1 MSSPRRNTNESKSSS
16 ILKPATKP
24 EANNSQKMENSTL
37 LNNDVLST
45 FYTKDEN
52 SFLKKIS
59 KFNMNFFILSDKYLK
74 MKTDLDKMNDNIYL
88 NLFKQINAYI
98 EEIERLNLK
107 LREKGENSK
116 LKIEN
121 ITELNKE
128 ILNQKNTIRTLEKQ
142 ISDKIN
148 SEIKLKNEINSYKR
162 QVTFYKDKLKI
173 QLQNRSIA
181 KERAAEKENNTNT
194 SINNT
199 SINNNSTTERN
210 PSKESKDQKEKEIFR
225 SGSSSNLKKKYL
237 NKTLELTIDSD
248 EEKEKSIIAN
258 TNTNNNNNNVSNS
271 NNNTPSS
278 KKSIKFSSFKNV
290 KGQTGS
296 MTTSQL
302 RKFVPSTL
310 SRTQIAN
317 PNQIKKTLYEKGKLK
332 KNLNSAHQKGNKAGN
347 MSFVEEDIFTNK
359 FSIKDELNKT
369 VSAIKMDTFSPKK
382 EIEEKKKIKKTYHK
396 TYTLKNAKLNNNNN
410 NNSKILKTNNNVNNN
425 NTNNNHQVQI
435 NIGSINNNNYTLGK
449 NSITENMKKTMK
461 DINDD
466 YEKHLEVLN
475 KEEEE
480 IKKLLELMNV
490 KIDLPNIVNKN
501 NNNNNEKLQNIS
513 ILSISSNQNSRKV
526 SENNKT
532 EEEKK
537 ENDKKNEEKKENDN
551 KNEEKKEND
560 NKKNEENNN
569 NKEEI
574 KKENDN
580 NSKVNNNDKK

>member
-142 ISDKIN
+142 ISDKI
-148 SEIKLKNEINSYKR
+148 KYKR

-271 NNNTPSS
+271 TNNTPSS

-369 VSAIKMDTFSPKK
+369 VSAIKMDAFSPKK

-396 TYTLKNAKLNNNNN
+396 TYTLKNAKLNNNN

-513 ILSISSNQNSRKV
+513 ILSINSSQNSRKV

>member
-148 SEIKLKNEINSYKR
+148 NEIKLKNEINSYKR

-181 KERAAEKENNTNT
+181 KERAEKENNNNT

-199 SINNNSTTERN
+199 SINNTSINNSTNERN

-258 TNTNNNNNNVSNS
+258 TNTNNNNNVSNS
-271 NNNTPSS
+271 TNNTPSS
-278 KKSIKFSSFKNV
+278 KKNIKFSSFKNV

-369 VSAIKMDTFSPKK
+369 VSAIKMDAFSPKK
-382 EIEEKKKIKKTYHK
+382 EIEDKKKIKKTYHK
-396 TYTLKNAKLNNNNN
+396 TYTIKNAKLNNNN
-410 NNSKILKTNNNVNNN
+410 NNSKILKTNNNIN

-501 NNNNNEKLQNIS
+501 SFNNEKQQNIS
-513 ILSISSNQNSRKV
+513 ILSIESNPNSRKV
-526 SENNKT
+526 SENNKN

-537 ENDKKNEEKKENDN
+537 ENDKKNEEKKEND
-551 KNEEKKEND
+551 
-560 NKKNEENNN
+560 KKNEEN

>member
-148 SEIKLKNEINSYKR
+148 TEIKLKNEINSYKR

-181 KERAAEKENNTNT
+181 KERAEKENNNNTAINNT

-199 SINNNSTTERN
+199 SIYNSTNERN

-258 TNTNNNNNNVSNS
+258 TNTNNNNNVSNS
-271 NNNTPSS
+271 TNNTPSS
-278 KKSIKFSSFKNV
+278 KKNIKFSSFKNV

-369 VSAIKMDTFSPKK
+369 VSAIKMDAFSPKK
-382 EIEEKKKIKKTYHK
+382 EIEDKKKIKKTYHK
-396 TYTLKNAKLNNNNN
+396 TYTIKNAKLNNNN
-410 NNSKILKTNNNVNNN
+410 NNSKILKTNNNNIN

-501 NNNNNEKLQNIS
+501 SFNNEKQQNIS
-513 ILSISSNQNSRKV
+513 ILSIESNPNSRKV
-526 SENNKT
+526 SENNKN

-537 ENDKKNEEKKENDN
+537 ENDKKNEEKKEND
-551 KNEEKKEND
+551 
-560 NKKNEENNN
+560 KKNEEN

>member
-148 SEIKLKNEINSYKR
+148 NEIKLKNEINSYKR

-181 KERAAEKENNTNT
+181 KERAEKENNNNTAINNT

-199 SINNNSTTERN
+199 SINNSTNERN

-258 TNTNNNNNNVSNS
+258 TNTNNNNNVSNS
-271 NNNTPSS
+271 TNNTPSS
-278 KKSIKFSSFKNV
+278 KKNIKFSSFKNV

-369 VSAIKMDTFSPKK
+369 VSAIKMDAFSPKK
-382 EIEEKKKIKKTYHK
+382 EIEDKKKIKKTYHK
-396 TYTLKNAKLNNNNN
+396 TYTIKNAKLNNNN
-410 NNSKILKTNNNVNNN
+410 NNSKILKTNNNNIN

-501 NNNNNEKLQNIS
+501 SFNNEKQQNIS
-513 ILSISSNQNSRKV
+513 ILSIESNPNSRKV
-526 SENNKT
+526 SENNKN

-537 ENDKKNEEKKENDN
+537 ENDKKNEEKKEND
-551 KNEEKKEND
+551 
-560 NKKNEENNN
+560 KKNEEN

>member
-181 KERAAEKENNTNT
+181 KERAEKENNNNT

-199 SINNNSTTERN
+199 SINNTSINNSTNERN

-258 TNTNNNNNNVSNS
+258 TNTNNNNNVSNS
-271 NNNTPSS
+271 TNNTPSS
-278 KKSIKFSSFKNV
+278 KKNIKFSSFKNV

-317 PNQIKKTLYEKGKLK
+317 PNQIKKTLYERGKLK

-369 VSAIKMDTFSPKK
+369 VSAIKMDAFSPKK
-382 EIEEKKKIKKTYHK
+382 EIEDKKKIKKTYHK
-396 TYTLKNAKLNNNNN
+396 TYTIKNAKLNNNN
-410 NNSKILKTNNNVNNN
+410 NNSKILKTNNNNIN

-501 NNNNNEKLQNIS
+501 SFNNEKQQNIS
-513 ILSISSNQNSRKV
+513 ILSIESNPNSRKV
-526 SENNKT
+526 SENNKN

-537 ENDKKNEEKKENDN
+537 ENDKKNEEKKEND
-551 KNEEKKEND
+551 
-560 NKKNEENNN
+560 KKNEEN

>member
-271 NNNTPSS
+271 TNNTPSS

-369 VSAIKMDTFSPKK
+369 VSAIKMDAFSPKK
-382 EIEEKKKIKKTYHK
+382 EIEDKKKIKKTYHK
-396 TYTLKNAKLNNNNN
+396 TYTLKNAKLNNNN

-501 NNNNNEKLQNIS
+501 SFNNEKQQNIS
-513 ILSISSNQNSRKV
+513 ILSIESNPNSRKV
-526 SENNKT
+526 SENNKN

-537 ENDKKNEEKKENDN
+537 ENDKKNEEKKEND
-551 KNEEKKEND
+551 
-560 NKKNEENNN
+560 KKNEENN
-569 NKEEI
+569 KEEN

>member
-148 SEIKLKNEINSYKR
+148 NEIKLKNEINSYKR

-181 KERAAEKENNTNT
+181 KERAEKENNNNTAINNT

-199 SINNNSTTERN
+199 SINNSTNERN

-271 NNNTPSS
+271 TNNTPSS

-369 VSAIKMDTFSPKK
+369 VSAIKMDAFSPKK

-396 TYTLKNAKLNNNNN
+396 TYTLKNAKLNNNN

-513 ILSISSNQNSRKV
+513 ILSINSSQNSRKV
-526 SENNKT
+526 SENKT

-560 NKKNEENNN
+560 NKKNEENN
-569 NKEEI
+569 KEEI

>member
-148 SEIKLKNEINSYKR
+148 NEIKLKNEINSYKR

-199 SINNNSTTERN
+199 SINNSTNERN

-271 NNNTPSS
+271 TNNTPSS

-310 SRTQIAN
+310 SRTQIGN

-369 VSAIKMDTFSPKK
+369 VSAIKMDAFSPKK

-396 TYTLKNAKLNNNNN
+396 TYTLKNAKLNNNN

-501 NNNNNEKLQNIS
+501 NNNNEKLQNIS
-513 ILSISSNQNSRKV
+513 ILSINSSQNSRKV

>member
-148 SEIKLKNEINSYKR
+148 NEIKLKNEINSYKR

-181 KERAAEKENNTNT
+181 KERAEKENNNNTAINNT

-199 SINNNSTTERN
+199 SINNSTNERN

-258 TNTNNNNNNVSNS
+258 TNTNNNNNVSNS
-271 NNNTPSS
+271 TNNTPSS
-278 KKSIKFSSFKNV
+278 KKNIKFSSFKNV

-296 MTTSQL
+296 MTSSQL

-369 VSAIKMDTFSPKK
+369 VSAIKMDAFSPKK
-382 EIEEKKKIKKTYHK
+382 EIEDKKKIKKTYHK
-396 TYTLKNAKLNNNNN
+396 TYTIKNAKLNNNN
-410 NNSKILKTNNNVNNN
+410 NNSKILKTNNNIN

-501 NNNNNEKLQNIS
+501 SNNINNEKQQNIS
-513 ILSISSNQNSRKV
+513 ILSIDSNQNSRKV
-526 SENNKT
+526 SENNKN

-537 ENDKKNEEKKENDN
+537 ENDKKNEEKKEND
-551 KNEEKKEND
+551 
-560 NKKNEENNN
+560 KKNEENN
-569 NKEEI
+569 KEEN

>member
-181 KERAAEKENNTNT
+181 KERAAEKENNTNNT

-199 SINNNSTTERN
+199 SINNTSTNERN

-290 KGQTGS
+290 KGQTSS

-369 VSAIKMDTFSPKK
+369 VSGIKMDAFSPKK
-382 EIEEKKKIKKTYHK
+382 EIEDKKKIKKTYHK
-396 TYTLKNAKLNNNNN
+396 TYTIKNAKLSNNNN

-501 NNNNNEKLQNIS
+501 SNNINNEKQQNIS
-513 ILSISSNQNSRKV
+513 ILSIESNPNSRKV
-526 SENNKT
+526 SENNKN

-537 ENDKKNEEKKENDN
+537 ENDKKNEEKKEND
-551 KNEEKKEND
+551 
-560 NKKNEENNN
+560 KKNEEN

>member
-148 SEIKLKNEINSYKR
+148 NEIKLKNEINSYKR

-181 KERAAEKENNTNT
+181 KERAEKENNNNT

-199 SINNNSTTERN
+199 SINNTSINNSTNERN

-258 TNTNNNNNNVSNS
+258 TNTNNNNNVSNS
-271 NNNTPSS
+271 TNNTPSS
-278 KKSIKFSSFKNV
+278 KKNIKFSSFKNV

-310 SRTQIAN
+310 SRTQIGN
-317 PNQIKKTLYEKGKLK
+317 PNQIKKTLYERGKLK

-369 VSAIKMDTFSPKK
+369 VSAIKMDAFSPKK
-382 EIEEKKKIKKTYHK
+382 EIEDKKKIKKTYHK
-396 TYTLKNAKLNNNNN
+396 TYTIKNAKLNNN
-410 NNSKILKTNNNVNNN
+410 NNSKILKTNNNIN

-501 NNNNNEKLQNIS
+501 SFNNEKQQNIS
-513 ILSISSNQNSRKV
+513 ILSIDSNPNSRKV
-526 SENNKT
+526 SENNKN

-537 ENDKKNEEKKENDN
+537 ENDKKNEEKKEND
-551 KNEEKKEND
+551 
-560 NKKNEENNN
+560 KKNEEN

>member
-148 SEIKLKNEINSYKR
+148 NEIKLKNEINSYKR

-181 KERAAEKENNTNT
+181 KEGAEKENNNNT

-199 SINNNSTTERN
+199 SINNTSINNSTNERN

-410 NNSKILKTNNNVNNN
+410 NSKILKTNNNVNNN

-501 NNNNNEKLQNIS
+501 SFNNEKQQNIS
-513 ILSISSNQNSRKV
+513 ILSIESNPNSRKV

-537 ENDKKNEEKKENDN
+537 ENDKKNEE
-551 KNEEKKEND
+551 
-560 NKKNEENNN
+560 N
-569 NKEEI
+569 NKEEN

>member
-148 SEIKLKNEINSYKR
+148 NEIKLKNEINSYKR

-181 KERAAEKENNTNT
+181 KERAEKENNNNT

-199 SINNNSTTERN
+199 SINNTSINNSTNERN

-271 NNNTPSS
+271 TNNTPSS
-278 KKSIKFSSFKNV
+278 KKNIKFSSFKNV

-317 PNQIKKTLYEKGKLK
+317 PNQIKKTLYERGKLK

-369 VSAIKMDTFSPKK
+369 VSAIKMDAFSPKK
-382 EIEEKKKIKKTYHK
+382 EIEDKKKIKKTYHK
-396 TYTLKNAKLNNNNN
+396 TYTIKNAKLNNNNNN
-410 NNSKILKTNNNVNNN
+410 NNSKILKTNNNNIN

-501 NNNNNEKLQNIS
+501 SFNNEKQQNIS
-513 ILSISSNQNSRKV
+513 ILSIESNPNSRKV
-526 SENNKT
+526 SENNKN

-537 ENDKKNEEKKENDN
+537 ENDKKNEEKKEND
-551 KNEEKKEND
+551 
-560 NKKNEENNN
+560 KKNEEN

>member
-148 SEIKLKNEINSYKR
+148 NEIKLKNEINSYKR

-181 KERAAEKENNTNT
+181 KERAAEKENNTNNT

-271 NNNTPSS
+271 TNNTPSS

-369 VSAIKMDTFSPKK
+369 VSAIKMDAFSPKK
-382 EIEEKKKIKKTYHK
+382 EIEDKKKIKKTYHK
-396 TYTLKNAKLNNNNN
+396 TYTIKNAKLNNNN
-410 NNSKILKTNNNVNNN
+410 NNSKILKTNNNNIN

-501 NNNNNEKLQNIS
+501 SFNNEKQQNIS
-513 ILSISSNQNSRKV
+513 ILSIESNPNSRKV
-526 SENNKT
+526 SENNKN

-537 ENDKKNEEKKENDN
+537 ENDKKNEE
-551 KNEEKKEND
+551 
-560 NKKNEENNN
+560 N
-569 NKEEI
+569 NKEEN

>member
-148 SEIKLKNEINSYKR
+148 NEIKLKNEINSYKR

-181 KERAAEKENNTNT
+181 KERAEKENNNNTAINNT

-199 SINNNSTTERN
+199 SINNSTNERN

-258 TNTNNNNNNVSNS
+258 TNTNNNNNVSNS
-271 NNNTPSS
+271 TNNTPSS
-278 KKSIKFSSFKNV
+278 KKNIKFSSFKNV

-310 SRTQIAN
+310 SRTQIGN
-317 PNQIKKTLYEKGKLK
+317 PNQIKKTLYERGKLK

-369 VSAIKMDTFSPKK
+369 VSAIKMDAFSPKK
-382 EIEEKKKIKKTYHK
+382 EIEDKKKIKKTYHK
-396 TYTLKNAKLNNNNN
+396 TYTIKNAKLNNNN
-410 NNSKILKTNNNVNNN
+410 NNSKILKTNNNIN

-501 NNNNNEKLQNIS
+501 SFNNEKQQNIS
-513 ILSISSNQNSRKV
+513 ILSIESNPNSRKV
-526 SENNKT
+526 SENNKN

-537 ENDKKNEEKKENDN
+537 ENDKKNEEKKEND
-551 KNEEKKEND
+551 
-560 NKKNEENNN
+560 KKNEEN

>member
-148 SEIKLKNEINSYKR
+148 NEIKLKNEINSYKR

-181 KERAAEKENNTNT
+181 KERAEKENNNNTAINNT

-199 SINNNSTTERN
+199 SINNSTNERN

-258 TNTNNNNNNVSNS
+258 TNTNNNNNVSNS
-271 NNNTPSS
+271 TNNTPSS
-278 KKSIKFSSFKNV
+278 KKNIKFSSFKNV

-310 SRTQIAN
+310 SRTQIGN

-369 VSAIKMDTFSPKK
+369 VSAIKMDAFSPKK
-382 EIEEKKKIKKTYHK
+382 EIEDKKKIKKTYHK
-396 TYTLKNAKLNNNNN
+396 TYTIKNAKLNNNN
-410 NNSKILKTNNNVNNN
+410 NNSKILKTNNNIN

-501 NNNNNEKLQNIS
+501 SFNNEKQQNIS
-513 ILSISSNQNSRKV
+513 ILSIESNPNSRKV
-526 SENNKT
+526 SENNKN

-537 ENDKKNEEKKENDN
+537 ENDKKNEEKKEND
-551 KNEEKKEND
+551 
-560 NKKNEENNN
+560 KKNEEN

>member
-148 SEIKLKNEINSYKR
+148 NEIKLKNEINSYKR

-199 SINNNSTTERN
+199 SINNSTNERN

-258 TNTNNNNNNVSNS
+258 TNTNNNNNVSNS
-271 NNNTPSS
+271 TNNTPSS
-278 KKSIKFSSFKNV
+278 KKNIKFSSFKNV

-310 SRTQIAN
+310 SRTTIGN

-369 VSAIKMDTFSPKK
+369 VSAIKMDAFSPKK
-382 EIEEKKKIKKTYHK
+382 EIEDKKKIKKTYHK
-396 TYTLKNAKLNNNNN
+396 TYTIKNAKLNNNN
-410 NNSKILKTNNNVNNN
+410 NNSKILKTNNNIN

-501 NNNNNEKLQNIS
+501 SFNNEKQQNIS
-513 ILSISSNQNSRKV
+513 ILSIESNPNSRKV
-526 SENNKT
+526 SENNKN

-537 ENDKKNEEKKENDN
+537 ENDKKNEEKKEND
-551 KNEEKKEND
+551 
-560 NKKNEENNN
+560 KKNEEN

>member
-194 SINNT
+194 LINNT
-199 SINNNSTTERN
+199 SINNSTNERN

-271 NNNTPSS
+271 TNNTPSS
-278 KKSIKFSSFKNV
+278 KKNIKFSSFKNV

-369 VSAIKMDTFSPKK
+369 VSAIKMDAFSPKK
-382 EIEEKKKIKKTYHK
+382 EIEDKKKIKKTYHK
-396 TYTLKNAKLNNNNN
+396 TYTIKNAKLNNNN
-410 NNSKILKTNNNVNNN
+410 NNSKILKTNNNNIN

-501 NNNNNEKLQNIS
+501 SFNNEKQQNIS
-513 ILSISSNQNSRKV
+513 ILSIESNPNSRKV

-537 ENDKKNEEKKENDN
+537 ENDKKNEE
-551 KNEEKKEND
+551 
-560 NKKNEENNN
+560 N

>member
-148 SEIKLKNEINSYKR
+148 NEIKLKNEINSYKR

-181 KERAAEKENNTNT
+181 KERAEKENNNNTAINNT

-199 SINNNSTTERN
+199 SINNSTNERN

-258 TNTNNNNNNVSNS
+258 TNTNNNNNVSNS
-271 NNNTPSS
+271 TNNTPSS
-278 KKSIKFSSFKNV
+278 KKNIKFSSFKNV

-296 MTTSQL
+296 MTSSQL

-369 VSAIKMDTFSPKK
+369 VSAIKMDAFSPKK
-382 EIEEKKKIKKTYHK
+382 EIEDKKKIKKTYHK
-396 TYTLKNAKLNNNNN
+396 TYTIKNAKLNNNN
-410 NNSKILKTNNNVNNN
+410 NNSKILKTNNNIN

-501 NNNNNEKLQNIS
+501 SFNNEKQQNIS
-513 ILSISSNQNSRKV
+513 ILSIESNPNSRKV
-526 SENNKT
+526 SENNKN

-537 ENDKKNEEKKENDN
+537 ENDKKNEEKKEND
-551 KNEEKKEND
+551 
-560 NKKNEENNN
+560 KKNEEN

>member
-148 SEIKLKNEINSYKR
+148 NEIKLKNEINSYKR

-181 KERAAEKENNTNT
+181 KERAEKENNNNT

-199 SINNNSTTERN
+199 SINNSTNERN

-258 TNTNNNNNNVSNS
+258 TNTNNNNNVSNS
-271 NNNTPSS
+271 TNNTPSS
-278 KKSIKFSSFKNV
+278 KKNIKFSSFKNV

-369 VSAIKMDTFSPKK
+369 VSAIKMDAFSPKK
-382 EIEEKKKIKKTYHK
+382 EIEDKKKIKKTYHK
-396 TYTLKNAKLNNNNN
+396 TYTIKNAKLNNNN
-410 NNSKILKTNNNVNNN
+410 NNSKILKTNNNIN

-501 NNNNNEKLQNIS
+501 SFNNEKQQNIS
-513 ILSISSNQNSRKV
+513 ILSIESNPNSRKV
-526 SENNKT
+526 SENNKN

-537 ENDKKNEEKKENDN
+537 ENDKKNEEKKEND
-551 KNEEKKEND
+551 
-560 NKKNEENNN
+560 KKNEEN

>member
-148 SEIKLKNEINSYKR
+148 NEIKLKNEINSYKR

-181 KERAAEKENNTNT
+181 KERAEKENNNNT

-199 SINNNSTTERN
+199 SINNSTNERN

-258 TNTNNNNNNVSNS
+258 TNTNNNNNVSNS
-271 NNNTPSS
+271 TNNTPSS
-278 KKSIKFSSFKNV
+278 KKNIKFSSFKNV

-296 MTTSQL
+296 MTSSQL

-369 VSAIKMDTFSPKK
+369 VSAIKMDAFSPKK
-382 EIEEKKKIKKTYHK
+382 EIEDKKKIKKTYHK
-396 TYTLKNAKLNNNNN
+396 TYTIKNAKLNNNNN
-410 NNSKILKTNNNVNNN
+410 NNSKILKTNNNIN

-501 NNNNNEKLQNIS
+501 SFNNEKQQNIS
-513 ILSISSNQNSRKV
+513 ILSIESNPNSRKV
-526 SENNKT
+526 SENNKN

-537 ENDKKNEEKKENDN
+537 ENDKKNEEKKEND
-551 KNEEKKEND
+551 
-560 NKKNEENNN
+560 KKNEENN
-569 NKEEI
+569 KEEN

>member
-148 SEIKLKNEINSYKR
+148 NEIKLKNEINSYKR

-181 KERAAEKENNTNT
+181 KERAEKENNNNT

-199 SINNNSTTERN
+199 SINNTSINNSTNERN

-258 TNTNNNNNNVSNS
+258 TNTNNNNNVSNS
-271 NNNTPSS
+271 TNNTPSS
-278 KKSIKFSSFKNV
+278 KKNIKFSSFKNV

-369 VSAIKMDTFSPKK
+369 VSAIKMDAFSPKK
-382 EIEEKKKIKKTYHK
+382 EIEDKKKIKKTYHK
-396 TYTLKNAKLNNNNN
+396 TYTIKNAKLNNNNN
-410 NNSKILKTNNNVNNN
+410 NNSKILKTNNNNIN

-501 NNNNNEKLQNIS
+501 SFNNEKQQNIS
-513 ILSISSNQNSRKV
+513 ILSIESNPNSRKV
-526 SENNKT
+526 SENNKN

-537 ENDKKNEEKKENDN
+537 ENDKKNEEKKEND
-551 KNEEKKEND
+551 
-560 NKKNEENNN
+560 KKNEEN

>member
-271 NNNTPSS
+271 TNNTPSS

-369 VSAIKMDTFSPKK
+369 VSAIKMDAFSPKK

-396 TYTLKNAKLNNNNN
+396 TYTLKNAKLNNNN

-501 NNNNNEKLQNIS
+501 NNNNEKLQNIS
-513 ILSISSNQNSRKV
+513 ILSINSSQNSRKV

>member
-1 MSSPRRNTNESKSSS
+1 
-16 ILKPATKP
+16 
-24 EANNSQKMENSTL
+24 
-37 LNNDVLST
+37 
-45 FYTKDEN
+45 
-52 SFLKKIS
+52 
-59 KFNMNFFILSDKYLK
+59 
-74 MKTDLDKMNDNIYL
+74 
-88 NLFKQINAYI
+88 
-98 EEIERLNLK
+98 
-107 LREKGENSK
+107 
-116 LKIEN
+116 
-121 ITELNKE
+121 
-128 ILNQKNTIRTLEKQ
+128 
-142 ISDKIN
+142 
-148 SEIKLKNEINSYKR
+148 
-162 QVTFYKDKLKI
+162 
-173 QLQNRSIA
+173 
-181 KERAAEKENNTNT
+181 
-194 SINNT
+194 
-199 SINNNSTTERN
+199 
-210 PSKESKDQKEKEIFR
+210 
-225 SGSSSNLKKKYL
+225 
-237 NKTLELTIDSD
+237 
-248 EEKEKSIIAN
+248 
-258 TNTNNNNNNVSNS
+258 
-271 NNNTPSS
+271 
-278 KKSIKFSSFKNV
+278 V

-369 VSAIKMDTFSPKK
+369 VSAIKMDAFSPKK
-382 EIEEKKKIKKTYHK
+382 EIEDKKKIKKTYHK
-396 TYTLKNAKLNNNNN
+396 TYTIKNAKLNNNNN
-410 NNSKILKTNNNVNNN
+410 NNSKILKTNNNNIN

-501 NNNNNEKLQNIS
+501 SFNNEKQQNIS
-513 ILSISSNQNSRKV
+513 ILSIESNPNSRKV
-526 SENNKT
+526 SENNKN

-537 ENDKKNEEKKENDN
+537 ENDKKNEE
-551 KNEEKKEND
+551 
-560 NKKNEENNN
+560 N

>member
-148 SEIKLKNEINSYKR
+148 NEIKLKNEINSYKR

-181 KERAAEKENNTNT
+181 KERAEKENNNNTAINNT

-199 SINNNSTTERN
+199 SINNSTNERN

-258 TNTNNNNNNVSNS
+258 TNTNNNNNVSNS
-271 NNNTPSS
+271 TNNTPSS
-278 KKSIKFSSFKNV
+278 KKNIKFSSFKNV

-310 SRTQIAN
+310 SRTQIGN

-369 VSAIKMDTFSPKK
+369 VSAIKMDAFSPKK
-382 EIEEKKKIKKTYHK
+382 EIEDKKKIKKTYHK
-396 TYTLKNAKLNNNNN
+396 TYTIKNAKLNNNN
-410 NNSKILKTNNNVNNN
+410 NNSKILKTNNNNIN

-501 NNNNNEKLQNIS
+501 SFNNEKQQNIS
-513 ILSISSNQNSRKV
+513 ILSIESNPNSRKV
-526 SENNKT
+526 SENNKN

-537 ENDKKNEEKKENDN
+537 ENDKKNEEKKEND
-551 KNEEKKEND
+551 
-560 NKKNEENNN
+560 KKNEEN

>member
-181 KERAAEKENNTNT
+181 KERAEKENNNNT

-199 SINNNSTTERN
+199 SINNTSINNSTNERN

-271 NNNTPSS
+271 TNNTPSS

-369 VSAIKMDTFSPKK
+369 VSAIKMDAFSPKK

-396 TYTLKNAKLNNNNN
+396 TYTLKNAKLNNN

-501 NNNNNEKLQNIS
+501 SFNNEKQQNIS
-513 ILSISSNQNSRKV
+513 ILSIESNPNSRKV
-526 SENNKT
+526 SENNKN

-537 ENDKKNEEKKENDN
+537 ENDKKNEEKKEND
-551 KNEEKKEND
+551 
-560 NKKNEENNN
+560 KKNEEN

>member
-148 SEIKLKNEINSYKR
+148 NEIKLKNEINSYKR

-181 KERAAEKENNTNT
+181 KERAEKENNNNTAINNT

-199 SINNNSTTERN
+199 SINNSTNERN

-258 TNTNNNNNNVSNS
+258 TNTNNNNNVSNS
-271 NNNTPSS
+271 TNNTPSS
-278 KKSIKFSSFKNV
+278 KKNIKFSSFKNV

-310 SRTQIAN
+310 SRTQIGN

-369 VSAIKMDTFSPKK
+369 VSAIKMDAFSPKK
-382 EIEEKKKIKKTYHK
+382 EIEDKKKIKKTYHK
-396 TYTLKNAKLNNNNN
+396 TYTIKNAKLNNNN
-410 NNSKILKTNNNVNNN
+410 NNSKILKTNNNNIN

-501 NNNNNEKLQNIS
+501 SFNNEKQQNIS
-513 ILSISSNQNSRKV
+513 ILSIESNPNSRKV
-526 SENNKT
+526 SENNKN

-537 ENDKKNEEKKENDN
+537 ENDKKNEEKKEND
-551 KNEEKKEND
+551 
-560 NKKNEENNN
+560 KKNEEN

-580 NSKVNNNDKK
+580 NSKVNNNDKKQYINK

>member
-148 SEIKLKNEINSYKR
+148 NEIKLKNEINSYKR

-181 KERAAEKENNTNT
+181 KERAEKENNNNT

-199 SINNNSTTERN
+199 SINNTLINNSTNERN

-258 TNTNNNNNNVSNS
+258 TNTNNNNNVSNS
-271 NNNTPSS
+271 TNNTPSS
-278 KKSIKFSSFKNV
+278 KKNIKFSSFKNV

-296 MTTSQL
+296 MTSSQL

-369 VSAIKMDTFSPKK
+369 VSAIKMDAFSPKK

-396 TYTLKNAKLNNNNN
+396 TYTLKNAKLNNN

-501 NNNNNEKLQNIS
+501 SFNNEKQQNIS
-513 ILSISSNQNSRKV
+513 ILSIESNPNSRKV
-526 SENNKT
+526 SENNKN

-537 ENDKKNEEKKENDN
+537 ENDKKNEEKKEND
-551 KNEEKKEND
+551 
-560 NKKNEENNN
+560 KKNEENN
-569 NKEEI
+569 KEEN

>member
-148 SEIKLKNEINSYKR
+148 NEIKLKNEINSYKR

-181 KERAAEKENNTNT
+181 KERAEKENNNNT

-199 SINNNSTTERN
+199 SINNTSINNSTNERN

-258 TNTNNNNNNVSNS
+258 TNTNNNNNVSNS
-271 NNNTPSS
+271 TNNTPSS
-278 KKSIKFSSFKNV
+278 KKNIKFSSFKNV

-369 VSAIKMDTFSPKK
+369 VSAIKMDAFSPKK
-382 EIEEKKKIKKTYHK
+382 EIEDKKKIKKTYHK
-396 TYTLKNAKLNNNNN
+396 TYTIKNAKLSNNNN
-410 NNSKILKTNNNVNNN
+410 NNSKILKTNNNIN

-501 NNNNNEKLQNIS
+501 SFNNEKQQNIS
-513 ILSISSNQNSRKV
+513 ILSIESNQNSRKV
-526 SENNKT
+526 SENNKN

-537 ENDKKNEEKKENDN
+537 ENDKKNEE
-551 KNEEKKEND
+551 
-560 NKKNEENNN
+560 N

>member
-1 MSSPRRNTNESKSSS
+1 MSSPRRTNESKASSV
-16 ILKPATKP
+16 LKPATKP

-128 ILNQKNTIRTLEKQ
+128 ILTQKNTIRTLEKQ
-142 ISDKIN
+142 ISDKISN
-148 SEIKLKNEINSYKR
+148 EIKLKNEINSYKR

-173 QLQNRSIA
+173 QLQNRSLA
-181 KERAAEKENNTNT
+181 KERAEKETTVTN
-194 SINNT
+194 SINNST
-199 SINNNSTTERN
+199 VNNSTERN
-210 PSKESKDQKEKEIFR
+210 PSKESKDKEIFR
-225 SGSSSNLKKKYL
+225 SGSSNDLKKKFL
-237 NKTLELTIDSD
+237 NKTLELAIDSD
-248 EEKEKSIIAN
+248 EEKEK
-258 TNTNNNNNNVSNS
+258 TNNNNNAS
-271 NNNTPSS
+271 NTPSS
-278 KKSIKFSSFKNV
+278 KKNIKFSSFKNV
-290 KGQTGS
+290 KDKTGS

-310 SRTQIAN
+310 GKTTIVN
-317 PNQIKKTLYEKGKLK
+317 PNQIKKTLYEKGKTQTK
-332 KNLNSAHQKGNKAGN
+332 KNLHQKTKAGN

-369 VSAIKMDTFSPKK
+369 VSAIKRESLSPKK
-382 EIEEKKKIKKTYHK
+382 EPEEKKKIFNKKTYHK

-410 NNSKILKTNNNVNNN
+410 SKILK
-425 NTNNNHQVQI
+425 NNNHQVQI
-435 NIGSINNNNYTLGK
+435 NIGSINNNSYTLGK

-466 YEKHLEVLN
+466 YDKNLEILN

-480 IKKLLELMNV
+480 IKKLLEMMNV
-490 KIDLPNIVNKN
+490 KIELPNGVKN
-501 NNNNNEKLQNIS
+501 ISNEKLQNIS
-513 ILSISSNQNSRKV
+513 VLSIDSSQNSRKV
-526 SENNKT
+526 SENKND
-532 EEEKK
+532 EEKK
-537 ENDKKNEEKKENDN
+537 DDKKKDDSN
-551 KNEEKKEND
+551 
-560 NKKNEENNN
+560 NKKNEG
-569 NKEEI
+569 
-574 KKENDN
+574 KKDNN
-580 NSKVNNNDKK
+580 NSKVINSDKK

>member
-148 SEIKLKNEINSYKR
+148 NEIKLKNEINSYKR

-181 KERAAEKENNTNT
+181 KERAAEKENNTNNT

-199 SINNNSTTERN
+199 SINNNSTAERN

-258 TNTNNNNNNVSNS
+258 TNTNNNNNVSNS
-271 NNNTPSS
+271 TNNTPSS
-278 KKSIKFSSFKNV
+278 KKNIKFSSFKNV

-369 VSAIKMDTFSPKK
+369 VSAIKMDAFSPKK
-382 EIEEKKKIKKTYHK
+382 EIEDKKKIKKTYHK
-396 TYTLKNAKLNNNNN
+396 TYTIKNAKLNNNN
-410 NNSKILKTNNNVNNN
+410 NNSKILKTNNNIN

-501 NNNNNEKLQNIS
+501 SFNNEKQQNIS
-513 ILSISSNQNSRKV
+513 ILSIESNPNSRKV
-526 SENNKT
+526 SENNKN

-537 ENDKKNEEKKENDN
+537 ENDKKNEEKKEND
-551 KNEEKKEND
+551 KKKEEKKEN
-560 NKKNEENNN
+560 NKKNEEN

>member
-148 SEIKLKNEINSYKR
+148 NEIKLKNEINSYKR

-181 KERAAEKENNTNT
+181 KERAEKENNNNT

-199 SINNNSTTERN
+199 SINNSTNERN

-258 TNTNNNNNNVSNS
+258 TNTNNNNNVSNS
-271 NNNTPSS
+271 TNNTPSS
-278 KKSIKFSSFKNV
+278 KKNIKFSSFKNV

-296 MTTSQL
+296 MTSSQL

-369 VSAIKMDTFSPKK
+369 VSAIKMDAFSPKK
-382 EIEEKKKIKKTYHK
+382 EIEDKKKIKKTYHK
-396 TYTLKNAKLNNNNN
+396 TYTIKNAKLNNNN
-410 NNSKILKTNNNVNNN
+410 NNSKILKTNNNIN

-501 NNNNNEKLQNIS
+501 SFNNEKQQNIS
-513 ILSISSNQNSRKV
+513 ILSIESNPNSRKV
-526 SENNKT
+526 SENNKN

-537 ENDKKNEEKKENDN
+537 ENDKKNEEKKEND
-551 KNEEKKEND
+551 
-560 NKKNEENNN
+560 KKNEEN

>member
-148 SEIKLKNEINSYKR
+148 NEIKLKNEINSYKR

-181 KERAAEKENNTNT
+181 KERAEKENNNNTAINNT

-199 SINNNSTTERN
+199 SINNSTNERN

-258 TNTNNNNNNVSNS
+258 TNTNNNNNVSNS
-271 NNNTPSS
+271 TNNTPSS
-278 KKSIKFSSFKNV
+278 KKNIKFSSFKNV

-296 MTTSQL
+296 MTSSQL

-369 VSAIKMDTFSPKK
+369 VSAIKMDAFSPKK
-382 EIEEKKKIKKTYHK
+382 EIEDKKKIKKTYHK
-396 TYTLKNAKLNNNNN
+396 TYTIKNAKLNNNN
-410 NNSKILKTNNNVNNN
+410 NNSKILKTNNNIN

-501 NNNNNEKLQNIS
+501 SNNINNEKQQNIS
-513 ILSISSNQNSRKV
+513 ILSIDSNQNSRKV
-526 SENNKT
+526 SENNKN

-537 ENDKKNEEKKENDN
+537 ENDKKNEEKKEND
-551 KNEEKKEND
+551 
-560 NKKNEENNN
+560 KKNEEN

>member
-199 SINNNSTTERN
+199 LINNNSTNERN

-271 NNNTPSS
+271 TNNTPSS

-369 VSAIKMDTFSPKK
+369 VSAIKMDAFSPKK
-382 EIEEKKKIKKTYHK
+382 EIEDKKKIKKTYHK
-396 TYTLKNAKLNNNNN
+396 TYTIKNAKLNNNN
-410 NNSKILKTNNNVNNN
+410 NNSKILKTNNNIN

-501 NNNNNEKLQNIS
+501 SFNNEKQQNIS
-513 ILSISSNQNSRKV
+513 ILSIESNPNSRKV
-526 SENNKT
+526 SENNKN

-537 ENDKKNEEKKENDN
+537 ENDKKNEEKKEND
-551 KNEEKKEND
+551 
-560 NKKNEENNN
+560 KKNEEN

>member
-148 SEIKLKNEINSYKR
+148 NEIKLKNEINSYKR

-194 SINNT
+194 LINNT
-199 SINNNSTTERN
+199 SINNNSTNERN

-271 NNNTPSS
+271 TNNTPSS

-369 VSAIKMDTFSPKK
+369 VSAIKMDAFSPKK

-396 TYTLKNAKLNNNNN
+396 TYTLKNAKLNN

-501 NNNNNEKLQNIS
+501 NNNNEKLQNIS
-513 ILSISSNQNSRKV
+513 ILSINSSQNSRKV
-526 SENNKT
+526 SENKT

>member
-148 SEIKLKNEINSYKR
+148 NEIKLKNEINSYKR

-194 SINNT
+194 LINNT

-271 NNNTPSS
+271 TNNTPSS
-278 KKSIKFSSFKNV
+278 KKNIKFSSFKNV

-369 VSAIKMDTFSPKK
+369 VSAIKMDAFSPKK

-396 TYTLKNAKLNNNNN
+396 TYTIKNAKLNNNN
-410 NNSKILKTNNNVNNN
+410 NNSKILKTNNNNIN

-501 NNNNNEKLQNIS
+501 SFNNEKQQNIS
-513 ILSISSNQNSRKV
+513 ILSIESNPNSRKV
-526 SENNKT
+526 SENNKN

-537 ENDKKNEEKKENDN
+537 ENDKKNEEKKEND
-551 KNEEKKEND
+551 
-560 NKKNEENNN
+560 KKNEEN